1 MRTTLDIDDDVLKI
15 AKDMARVRK
24 ESAGRVISDLLRE
37 AMTRPSSVRDFEIVD
52 GIPLLK
58 GTGAVVT
65 PELVERLLNDA
76 DLEDAGLEAADG

>member
-15 AKDMARVRK
+15 AKDIARTRR

-37 AMTRPSSVRDFEIVD
+37 AMTRPSKVRDFEIVD

-58 GTGAVVT
+58 STGALVT
-65 PELVERLLNDA
+65 PELVERLLHDT
-76 DLEDAGLEAADG
+76 DLEDAGLEPANG